1 MRSTL
6 QLLMVGTNH
15 KFAPIEVRERLS
27 CQPEAL
33 RTRLRS
39 LIADRKSVN
48 NVVVLSTCNRTE
60 IYVVCTDVTVAT
72 DYLIRELSDWS
83 GISMGELRNLLC
95 AINDEEAV
103 RHIFK
108 VCSGLDSLVIGEQQ
122 IQGQVREAVRIAD
135 QVGTSGRILSELFHH
150 AYRSAASVRKET
162 GLGND
167 GSSVSSAVVSLL
179 GKVSNQR
186 GLQSILLVG
195 AGKMITLAASD
206 LSTVV
211 KAEVLVANR
220 TYQRAEDLAKR
231 IAGEP
236 IRFDQICSAMENVD
250 AVFTCTAS
258 TDYVINAIDLEA
270 IMKKRSGYPLILID
284 ASVPRNVDPA
294 ASTIRGVKLY
304 NIDDLAPYVSVNESL
319 RKQMAVAE
327 EMIEREVSSFYAR
340 IRLYN
345 ANEVLKELRKIAEDI
360 REKELTR
367 TLRRMGQLSEH
378 EKKMLDLL
386 TKRIVN
392 KLLYEPTVRLKEH
405 ISNGDG
411 ETYESLVRELFA
423 IDQG

>member
-1 MRSTL
+1 
-6 QLLMVGTNH
+6 MVGTNH
-15 KFAPIEVRERLS
+15 KYAPIEVRERLS
-27 CQPEAL
+27 CQPQVL
-33 RTRLRS
+33 RTRLKS
-39 LIADRKSVN
+39 LNADRKGVN

-60 IYVVCTDVTVAT
+60 IYAVCTDVTAAA

-83 GISMGELRNLLC
+83 GISTGELRNSLC
-95 AINDEEAV
+95 AINDEEVV

-108 VCSGLDSLVIGEQQ
+108 VSSGLDSLVIGEQQ
-122 IQGQVREAVRIAD
+122 IQGQVREAVRVAD
-135 QVGTSGRILSELFHH
+135 QVGASGRILSELFHR
-150 AYRSAASVRKET
+150 AYRIAAIIRKET

-167 GSSVSSAVVSLL
+167 GSSVSSALVSLL
-179 GKVSNQR
+179 REVSSQH

-220 TYQRAEDLAKR
+220 TYQRAEDLAER
-231 IAGEP
+231 IGGEP
-236 IRFDQICSAMENVD
+236 IRFDQTYSAMENVD

-258 TDYVINAIDLEA
+258 TDYLINAIDLEA
-270 IMKKRSGYPLILID
+270 IMKKRSGKPLILID
-284 ASVPRNVDPA
+284 ASVPRNVEPA
-294 ASTIRGVKLY
+294 VSMIRGVKLY
-304 NIDDLAPYVSVNESL
+304 NIDDLAPYVRVDESL
-319 RKQMAVAE
+319 RKQMTSAE
-327 EMIEREVSSFYAR
+327 EMIEQEISSFYAR

-345 ANEVLKELRKIAEDI
+345 ANEVLRELRKRAEDI

-367 TLRRMGQLSEH
+367 ALRRMGPLSEH
-378 EKKMLDLL
+378 EKEILDLL
-386 TKRIVN
+386 TTRIVN